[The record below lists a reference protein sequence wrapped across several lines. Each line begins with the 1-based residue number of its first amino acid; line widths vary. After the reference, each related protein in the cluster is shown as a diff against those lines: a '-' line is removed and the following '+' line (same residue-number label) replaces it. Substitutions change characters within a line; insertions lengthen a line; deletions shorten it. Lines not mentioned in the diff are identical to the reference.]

1 MAARPEVPVSRDGLI
16 LPTPTF
22 VATGAEAVASTPSP
36 GASAAGSGVERLAA
50 ELQAVRL
57 QAQRTQ
63 AGLAQLRQ
71 PASAASP
78 IEALGTAGA
87 LGAVGVLALGLLA
100 LGWWL
105 RRGPVRRGARPG
117 MAVADARMRRPEGTA
132 QRAAPMPAARTTAP
146 APVAAAPSGPAPVEP
161 ARPTPPVAR
170 PMVQDSAFRPSS
182 LDVTFVEHDALDS
195 SMMPATASRL
205 GRLFDAA
212 PALAVQAPPTDSVAP
227 IHFEPPAPQSQPEPE
242 PGPEPVDVLLEFPD
256 PVADVAQVEVAPATD
271 AGSTEPAREI
281 DVSVSLIQEL
291 RGLGLW
297 SEARELAKEVVSS
310 AHAPLD
316 ADLATSLHQV
326 QYGTPAAGER
336 RKKERG

>member
-1 MAARPEVPVSRDGLI
+1 

-36 GASAAGSGVERLAA
+36 GTSAAGSGVERLAA

-63 AGLAQLRQ
+63 AGLAQLRP
-71 PASAASP
+71 PAPAASP
-78 IEALGTAGA
+78 VEALGTAGA

-105 RRGPVRRGARPG
+105 RRGPARRGARPG
-117 MAVADARMRRPEGTA
+117 MAAADARMRRPEGTA
-132 QRAAPMPAARTTAP
+132 ERAARMPAAKATAP

-161 ARPTPPVAR
+161 ARPTPSVAR

-195 SMMPATASRL
+195 SMMPATASSL
-205 GRLFDAA
+205 DRLFDAA
-212 PALAVQAPPTDSVAP
+212 PAPAAQAPPADSAAP
-227 IHFEPPAPQSQPEPE
+227 IRFEPPAPQSQPEPE
-242 PGPEPVDVLLEFPD
+242 PEPVDVLLEFPD

-316 ADLATSLHQV
+316 ADLATSLHEV

>member
-1 MAARPEVPVSRDGLI
+1 
-16 LPTPTF
+16 
-22 VATGAEAVASTPSP
+22 
-36 GASAAGSGVERLAA
+36 VERLAA

-63 AGLAQLRQ
+63 AGLAQLRE
-71 PASAASP
+71 PASAVSP
-78 IEALGTAGA
+78 IELLGTAGA
-87 LGAVGVLALGLLA
+87 LGAVAALALGLLA
-100 LGWWL
+100 VGWWL
-105 RRGPVRRGARPG
+105 RRGPARRAARPG
-117 MAVADARMRRPEGTA
+117 MAVADARMRHPEGTA
-132 QRAAPMPAARTTAP
+132 ARAAPVPAARATAP
-146 APVAAAPSGPAPVEP
+146 APVVAAPSRPAPVEP
-161 ARPTPPVAR
+161 ARRTPPAAR

-205 GRLFDAA
+205 GRLFDAV
-212 PALAVQAPPTDSVAP
+212 PAAAADAPPADGAAP
-227 IHFEPPAPQSQPEPE
+227 IHFEPPAPQEQA
-242 PGPEPVDVLLEFPD
+242 VDVLLDFPD
-256 PVADVAQVEVAPATD
+256 SVAEVAQAETVPVADPAPA
-271 AGSTEPAREI
+271 EPAREI

-310 AHAPLD
+310 APAPLD

>member
-1 MAARPEVPVSRDGLI
+1 VAARPEVLVSRDGLI

-71 PASAASP
+71 PAPAASP

-87 LGAVGVLALGLLA
+87 LGAVAALALGLLA

-105 RRGPVRRGARPG
+105 RRGPARRGARPG

-146 APVAAAPSGPAPVEP
+146 APSGPAPVEP

-170 PMVQDSAFRPSS
+170 PLVQDSAFRPSS

-212 PALAVQAPPTDSVAP
+212 PALAVQAPPADSVAP
-227 IHFEPPAPQSQPEPE
+227 IRFEPPAPQFQPESE
-242 PGPEPVDVLLEFPD
+242 PEPVDVLLEFPD

>member
-1 MAARPEVPVSRDGLI
+1 
-16 LPTPTF
+16 
-22 VATGAEAVASTPSP
+22 
-36 GASAAGSGVERLAA
+36 
-50 ELQAVRL
+50 VRL

-63 AGLAQLRQ
+63 AGLAQLRP
-71 PASAASP
+71 PAPAASP
-78 IEALGTAGA
+78 VEALGTAGA

-105 RRGPVRRGARPG
+105 RRGPARRGARPG

-132 QRAAPMPAARTTAP
+132 QRAARMPAAKATAP

-161 ARPTPPVAR
+161 ARPTPSVAR

-195 SMMPATASRL
+195 SMMPATASSL
-205 GRLFDAA
+205 DRLFDAA
-212 PALAVQAPPTDSVAP
+212 PAPAAQAPPADSVAP
-227 IHFEPPAPQSQPEPE
+227 IRFEPPAPQSQPEPE
-242 PGPEPVDVLLEFPD
+242 PEPVDVLLEFTD

>member
-1 MAARPEVPVSRDGLI
+1 
-16 LPTPTF
+16 
-22 VATGAEAVASTPSP
+22 
-36 GASAAGSGVERLAA
+36 VERLAA

-87 LGAVGVLALGLLA
+87 LGAVAALALGLLA

-105 RRGPVRRGARPG
+105 RRRPASRGDRPG
-117 MAVADARMRRPEGTA
+117 MAVADARLRRPEGTA
-132 QRAAPMPAARTTAP
+132 ARAAPMPVARATSP
-146 APVAAAPSGPAPVEP
+146 APVVAAPSGPAPVEP
-161 ARPTPPVAR
+161 VRPTPPAAR

-205 GRLFDAA
+205 SRLFAA
-212 PALAVQAPPTDSVAP
+212 TPAAANAEAPSADSAAK
-227 IHFEPPAPQSQPEPE
+227 IRFEPPAPQPQPQSQ
-242 PGPEPVDVLLEFPD
+242 PVDVLLEFPD
-256 PVADVAQVEVAPATD
+256 PVADLAQAETATD
-271 AGSTEPAREI
+271 SEPAEPAREL

>member
-1 MAARPEVPVSRDGLI
+1 
-16 LPTPTF
+16 
-22 VATGAEAVASTPSP
+22 
-36 GASAAGSGVERLAA
+36 VERLAA

-212 PALAVQAPPTDSVAP
+212 PALAVQAPPADSVAP
-227 IHFEPPAPQSQPEPE
+227 IRFEPPAPQFQPESEPE
-242 PGPEPVDVLLEFPD
+242 TVDVLLEFPD